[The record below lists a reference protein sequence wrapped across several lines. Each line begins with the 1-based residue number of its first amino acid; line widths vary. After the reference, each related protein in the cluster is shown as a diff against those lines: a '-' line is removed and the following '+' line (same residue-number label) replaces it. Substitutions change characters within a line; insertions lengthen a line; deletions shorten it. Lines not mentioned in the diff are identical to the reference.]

1 MKKFPTLREQ
11 REISEEKPSRT
22 LLDGKPSKVHII
34 LSLRV
39 KQKIWKKQE
48 REKLRSSKIFTTI
61 KSIAI
66 NTKLKSW
73 RDILRKK
80 IELSTG
86 LNLNMKILLIDSNRS
101 FLKEQPKKILISRF
115 LAGFLT
121 LLQRKMSSTSF

>member
-11 REISEEKPSRT
+11 REISEEKPSKT
-22 LLDGKPSKVHII
+22 LLDGKLSKVNII

>member
-22 LLDGKPSKVHII
+22 LLDGKPSKVNII